1 MSRER
6 PFSILI
12 YELVAAA
19 RLRDRS
25 EPQATQAFDQLI
37 GDIQKAPVPE
47 EGENI
52 MLNRFNLIIGRARFK
67 ERVADIRQKSHLGL
81 LRDELQLA
89 LTKVDECVAA
99 MREDGPPNDQ
109 RKRRAQ
115 EAVDEQMS
123 QVEAVRKRMK
133 VRTPRRMKSATR

>member
-52 MLNRFNLIIGRARFK
+52 MLNRFNLIIGRARFNQ
-67 ERVADIRQKSHLGL
+67 RVSDIRQKNHLGL

-89 LTKVDECVAA
+89 LMKVDECEAA
-99 MREDGPPNDQ
+99 MREVAPPNEQ
-109 RKRRAQ
+109 RRRRAQ

-133 VRTPRRMKSATR
+133 LRTPRRMKSATR